1 MSKQQ
6 SFDLGN
12 FSRTERYHAFLFAR
26 GGLMLHVLIAWQRK
40 IGVRRHKKE
49 FLGGEDAVW
58 KYIRATE
65 QKLLAEAFELCAA
78 RTRETG
84 IIPTQKECLR
94 ALRRAARDARY
105 SVGRVSVFLVYV
117 VTPLDVVRDKQ
128 AEREALKKHKK

>member
-6 SFDLGN
+6 SFNPGN
-12 FSRTERYHAFLFAR
+12 LSRTERYHAFLFAN
-26 GGLMLHVLIAWQRK
+26 GGVILDVHIAWQRR
-40 IGVRRHKKE
+40 IGVRRHKE
-49 FLGGEDAVW
+49 EILGGDDAVW

-65 QKLLAEAFELCAA
+65 QKLLAEALELCAA

-105 SVGRVSVFLVYV
+105 SVGRVSAFLVYV